1 VIHSQ
6 KDYRLDVSEGFQLFT
21 ALQRLGVPSRMLYFP
36 DEGHWVLKP
45 QNSQLW
51 YREVGNWCDRWT
63 KASEYGVS
71 GTEVPMVAPAAPAPA
86 VMGKVQEQPKVLA
99 PVAASPE
106 VRAPAAP
113 QASAGQSQAK
123 VQTAPAAAVA
133 VPSVATAASPKA
145 STTAQVPQAGASFVI
160 TISAPE
166 DEVQVGTDARVV
178 ITLKNI
184 SDRQVLVGRHSGVD
198 SPEFTYR
205 IEVRNALGQTVEA
218 TAYARGVRPESGI
231 NTVDYVQP
239 GGIAV
244 QTAHVA
250 KLVNLRRP
258 GRYTVQVS
266 RRDPK
271 SGLVV
276 KSNEITLSV
285 VP

>member
-1 VIHSQ
+1 
-6 KDYRLDVSEGFQLFT
+6 
-21 ALQRLGVPSRMLYFP
+21 
-36 DEGHWVLKP
+36 
-45 QNSQLW
+45 
-51 YREVGNWCDRWT
+51 
-63 KASEYGVS
+63 
-71 GTEVPMVAPAAPAPA
+71 MVAPAAPAP
-86 VMGKVQEQPKVLA
+86 VVKGKVQEQPKVLA
-99 PVAASPE
+99 PAAASPE
-106 VRAPAAP
+106 VRAPAAQ
-113 QASAGQSQAK
+113 QASAGQSQVK
-123 VQTAPAAAVA
+123 VRTAPAEAAAGA
-133 VPSVATAASPKA
+133 VPSVSVAAAASPKA
-145 STTAQVPQAGASFVI
+145 SMTAPVPQAGASFVI

-166 DEVQVGTDARVV
+166 DEVQVGMDARVV

-205 IEVRNALGQTVEA
+205 IEVRNASGQTVEE
-218 TAYARGVRPESGI
+218 TAYARGVRPEIGI

-271 SGLVV
+271 SGVVV

>member
-1 VIHSQ
+1 
-6 KDYRLDVSEGFQLFT
+6 
-21 ALQRLGVPSRMLYFP
+21 
-36 DEGHWVLKP
+36 
-45 QNSQLW
+45 
-51 YREVGNWCDRWT
+51 
-63 KASEYGVS
+63 
-71 GTEVPMVAPAAPAPA
+71 
-86 VMGKVQEQPKVLA
+86 
-99 PVAASPE
+99 
-106 VRAPAAP
+106 
-113 QASAGQSQAK
+113 
-123 VQTAPAAAVA
+123 
-133 VPSVATAASPKA
+133 
-145 STTAQVPQAGASFVI
+145 VI

-166 DEVQVGTDARVV
+166 DEVQVGMDARVV

-205 IEVRNALGQTVEA
+205 IEVRNASGQPVEE

-271 SGLVV
+271 SGVVV